1 MNAFVKNCWYAAAWD
16 HEVAQGKILPR
27 TIADQRLVIYRT
39 EDQQPAVLED
49 RCCHRHAPLSEG
61 RVNGND
67 IQCMYH
73 GLKFGPDEICTDI
86 PGQSNIPIGARVRSF
101 RTVERHNL
109 IWIWLGDP
117 ALGDPE
123 LIPDA
128 IGFDRPDW
136 IMKGGYLR
144 YEADPMLV
152 ADNAMDFSHIT
163 YVHPTTFGGTDQWV
177 TERPKVE
184 RIPRGVRVS
193 RWLKDVEPPPYLQ
206 RFKNHRG
213 NIDRWSSYD
222 FLVPGVLLLRSDM
235 YPTGSDPADKSNV
248 IFSYFASN
256 CLMPE
261 SSEATHS
268 FFRWGP
274 RSNEDPAI
282 IDILIEAARAGFAED
297 KKIIEAQHQVVKQ
310 DRTAKMMTIAVD
322 TGVVM
327 MRRVFNDMLEAE
339 ASQAA

>member
-1 MNAFVKNCWYAAAWD
+1 MDTFVRNCWYASAWD
-16 HEVAQGKILPR
+16 HEVRDGAILSRKI
-27 TIADQRLVIYRT
+27 ANEHLVIYRT
-39 EDQQPAVLED
+39 ENRQPATLED

-61 RVNGND
+61 RLVGGD

-73 GLKFGPDEICTDI
+73 GLKFGPDGRCVEI
-86 PGQSNIPIGARVRSF
+86 PGQDNIPRTARVRSF
-101 RTVERHNL
+101 ATVERHNL
-109 IWIWLGDP
+109 IWVWLGDP
-117 ALGDPE
+117 ATADAE

-128 IGFDRPDW
+128 VGFDRPEW
-136 IMKGGYLR
+136 NMKGGYFR

-163 YVHPTTFGGTDQWV
+163 YVHPQTFGGTDQWV

-193 RWLKDVEPPPYLQ
+193 RWLKNVEPPPYLK

-222 FLVPGVLLLRSDM
+222 FVVPGVLLLRSDM
-235 YPTGSDPADKSNV
+235 YPTGSDPADKTNI
-248 IFSYFASN
+248 IFSYFAAN
-256 CLMPE
+256 ALTPE
-261 SSEATHS
+261 TSESTHS

-282 IDILIEAARAGFAED
+282 VDILMDAAHAGFAED
-297 KKIIEAQHQVVKQ
+297 KKIIEAQQQVVKR
-310 DRTAKMMTIAVD
+310 DPKAKMMTIAVD
-322 TGVVM
+322 AGVVM
-327 MRRVFNDMLEAE
+327 MRRVFDEMLRAE
-339 ASQAA
+339 ESTSA